1 MGKLRRNHKRP
12 TSGPSSLLPLIGA
25 LNSQQRFTKVSFHFP
40 HHVQCPKTPKNVLD
54 HLMVETD
61 DNDAHFGSGWASEP
75 PTWPGHGAR
84 QCPLP
89 RSSCVLFSSSPS
101 IVLPGN
107 TPLRSTYTN
116 TSSIG
121 SPLTSSGNLGH
132 PLSYPHHLHLP
143 YWVRQPCLGVDH

>member
-1 MGKLRRNHKRP
+1 MRRNHKRP

-25 LNSQQRFTKVSFHFP
+25 LNSQQRFTNVSFHFP
-40 HHVQCPKTPKNVLD
+40 HHVQCPKTRKNVLD

-89 RSSCVLFSSSPS
+89 RSSCVLLLLLSFHCAAREYSIKIDLYQHFFYWVTTHLYWEPRSPF
-101 IVLPGN
+101 VLPPPP
-107 TPLRSTYTN
+107 TPPILGQTA
-116 TSSIG
+116 
-121 SPLTSSGNLGH
+121 SP
-132 PLSYPHHLHLP
+132 
-143 YWVRQPCLGVDH
+143 WC